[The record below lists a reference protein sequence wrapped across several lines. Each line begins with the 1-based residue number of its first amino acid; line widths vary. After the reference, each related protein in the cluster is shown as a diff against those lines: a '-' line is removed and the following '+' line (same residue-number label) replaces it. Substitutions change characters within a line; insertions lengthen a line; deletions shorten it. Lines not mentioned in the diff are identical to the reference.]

1 MRDGRAFE
9 LARQFRKEPTPAEEL
24 LWKRLRSYR
33 LTGLKFRRQHPLGG
47 AIADFYC
54 AERRLVIEV
63 DGEVHNYQENRERD
77 ELRDEVMVSR
87 GLTVLRFANDRV
99 FNDLERVLQ
108 EILAAGTT
116 A

>member
-1 MRDGRAFE
+1 MPDGHALE
-9 LARQFRKEPTPAEEL
+9 LARQFRKEPTLAEEL
-24 LWKRLRSYR
+24 LWKRLRAYR

-63 DGEVHNYQENRERD
+63 DGEIHNYPENRERD
-77 ELRDEVMVSR
+77 EVRDEVMRSR
-87 GLTVLRFANDRV
+87 DLTVLRFTNDQV
-99 FNDLERVLQ
+99 LNDLEAVLN
-108 EILAAGTT
+108 EILAAN